1 MRSIM
6 VKKNSETTKTKP
18 SFEESLDE
26 LDMIIQ
32 KMESRDLG
40 LTESLAAY
48 EKGVSLLRHLH
59 EELSDIEQRVVTLVR
74 VDENGNPVF
83 ENTTNS
89 GESEIAA
96 KRKAKKGKARKS
108 TQKRQRIPTDHHEPR
123 HQLPGMDDHTAG
135 A

>member
-1 MRSIM
+1 MTE
-6 VKKNSETTKTKP
+6 KKSKKTMKKA

-26 LDMIIQ
+26 LDMIIH

-40 LTESLAAY
+40 LSESLTAY
-48 EKGVSLLRHLH
+48 EQGVTLLRQLH

-123 HQLPGMDDHTAG
+123 HQLPGMDDPTAG